1 MIKALISENGTI
13 NTIRFIAIVGYLAF
27 LALSGYLCVTEKQF
41 DYYSEF
47 AALTAGSGTIA
58 ALVNRYVNSR
68 LNSAPG
74 EMPRE

>member
-1 MIKALISENGTI
+1 MLKALISENGTV
-13 NTIRFIAIVGYLAF
+13 NTIRFIAIIGYLAF
-27 LALSGYLCVTEKQF
+27 ILLSGYLCVTEKQF
-41 DYYSEF
+41 GYYSEF